1 MIASRPGKVLTFYS
15 YKGGVGRSMAL
26 ANVAVLLA
34 SNGHKILIVDWDL
47 EAPGIE
53 HYFRGYLV
61 EPKDKERKEP
71 RPGVVDLMQARAKDS
86 EIDWRKGVATAA
98 LRGSEIHIL
107 GAGQR
112 SPTYANALAALSWK
126 DLFNNHDLGRY
137 LEQLRGEWTAAYDFV
152 LVDSRT
158 GITDIGGICTIHLP
172 DVVVALF
179 TSNEQSLTGVVQVM
193 RDARREQAALP
204 VDRSR
209 LLILP
214 LPSRDESQ
222 SEHQRSEEWYVR
234 FARELDEFYREWLPA
249 RLTAAEALDILRI
262 PYKAY
267 WSFGEPLPV
276 IEEGISRPTSL
287 GYAYAMVASLIES
300 GFDWSQMTAGRY
312 ATDRSIKTIDVP
324 APTKRSL
331 SVWSVVVLAG
341 ILVIVF
347 GAVTVGLVSKSAP
360 KPDPIGDPNES
371 IYGDPRDGADAGPQ
385 PRPAPRT
392 AAAFL
397 AAAGRTEVAL
407 QRVLLLREIPEPV
420 FPAAEVKELLK
431 GMVVPEAV
439 LRSDAS
445 DGYVDA
451 RFDRRGERVV
461 LTRRS
466 GAVVVAAGGRG
477 PQITLDAAPPLGLAA
492 FSADDGHV
500 ITADAKGVTIWDA
513 RTGDETAR
521 VQYFAEHP
529 ARFTAIAEGNDG
541 QRNFLLAGP
550 GGSVGTRNAV
560 FAIEAASGTV
570 EQWWNARQPLR
581 AIDFHS
587 GRLWYVTNDGG
598 VYSMSRPKQIEGFL
612 PPLAVDAAVIARGQV
627 ALARGDSVV
636 ARPLDR
642 KVADSVEIKIATP
655 TSAPVQSNPPYS
667 SGFSGSGFA
676 AIAIGDRYL
685 AAAVRSSV
693 EIAPLTSRALNES
706 VRLAAGDAALVA
718 PGRQQLSRRAAQ
730 RATLA
735 AAAHRVQPRRETRAR
750 RVARRNRAH
759 LAGARRRRRRRCR
772 PAGRA
777 AAPARCDLGV
787 PVGRGTA
794 AALASGAR
802 RAGAP
807 RDRCVPGR
815 GGGARTGGAGSSA
828 AGVAGTRC
836 AAGCPVTGRAGTEC
850 TGTERTATEYAPAG
864 CVATWWRGDEEA
876 PIPAQRQAASSRPR
890 CCAYRPPAS
899 APMKMPTSASR
910 MITPAAAPATKP
922 TTGSAS
928 AMRISHRTA
937 ATTAA
942 GSTAAARA
950 RFQSPAL

>member
-718 PGRQQLSRRAAQ
+718 TWGNWLLAGSGQGSVEMWRLGDNSYHVVLHSAQPSPLQRIAFSPDGKRALGVWRDGTVRIWRVRAGGVVDDVGPPDVLQRLRDATSACLSVEERLQLLPPELAAQ
-730 RATLA
+730 ARPATDACLA
-735 AAAHRVQPRRETRAR
+735 AAAEPAPEVPDPPPPESPAPDAPPDARSPDAPAPNAPAPNAPRLNTPRPGASPPGGAAMKKRRYRRSVRRRAR
-750 RVARRNRAH
+750 ARAAAHTGRRRAH
-759 LAGARRRRRRRCR
+759 RRRCR
-772 PAGRA
+772 R
-777 AAPARCDLGV
+777 
-787 PVGRGTA
+787 
-794 AALASGAR
+794 R
-802 RAGAP
+802 RAG
-807 RDRCVPGR
+807 
-815 GGGARTGGAGSSA
+815 
-828 AGVAGTRC
+828 
-836 AAGCPVTGRAGTEC
+836 
-850 TGTERTATEYAPAG
+850 
-864 CVATWWRGDEEA
+864 
-876 PIPAQRQAASSRPR
+876 
-890 CCAYRPPAS
+890 
-899 APMKMPTSASR
+899 
-910 MITPAAAPATKP
+910 
-922 TTGSAS
+922 
-928 AMRISHRTA
+928 
-937 ATTAA
+937 
-942 GSTAAARA
+942 
-950 RFQSPAL
+950 